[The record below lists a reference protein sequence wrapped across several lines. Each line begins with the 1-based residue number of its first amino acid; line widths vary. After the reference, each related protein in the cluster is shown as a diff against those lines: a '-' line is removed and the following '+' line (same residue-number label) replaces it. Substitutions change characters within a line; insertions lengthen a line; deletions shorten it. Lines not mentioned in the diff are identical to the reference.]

1 MKSRAG
7 AAMLVA
13 AFGAFFIAPAQ
24 AQTFPN
30 RALRLVIPFAPGG
43 TADIIGRPLAQKMA
57 EAVGQPVVVENRGGA
72 GGAVGAA
79 IVASAAPDGYTLL
92 LGVNGFLTILPG
104 FTRLPY
110 DPVTD
115 FSPVATIASSQFV
128 LVAHPSVPARGVKE
142 LLALAKAQPARLT
155 FASTGNGTV
164 NHVAGE
170 LLNSMA
176 GVKTTHV
183 PYKGTGPMMLDL
195 LAGHIDLGFTGVSS
209 VVPTINAGRLKA
221 LAVTGAARSVALPA
235 VPTIAEAAMPGY
247 EATSFWGVLAPA
259 RTPVEIVRRLNTAV
273 LDALKN
279 AELRDSYTRQGNDIT
294 PGTPEAFAALIRSDT
309 AKWARVI
316 KSTGIKLD
324 TP

>member
-1 MKSRAG
+1 MQQRAG
-7 AAMLVA
+7 AAMFTA
-13 AFGAFFIAPAQ
+13 ALGAFFIVSAG

-57 EAVGQPVVVENRGGA
+57 EALGQPVIVENRGGA
-72 GGAVGAA
+72 GGAAGAA
-79 IVASAAPDGYTLL
+79 NVASSAPDGYALL

-104 FTRLPY
+104 FTELSY
-110 DPVTD
+110 DPVAD
-115 FSPVATIASSQFV
+115 FSPIATIASSQFV
-128 LVAHPSVPARGVKE
+128 LVAHPSVPARNLQE
-142 LLALAKAQPARLT
+142 LLALAKSQPARLT

-176 GVKTTHV
+176 GIKTTHV

-195 LAGHIDLGFTGVSS
+195 LAGHIDFGFPGVSS
-209 VVPTINAGRLKA
+209 VLPYISAGKLKG
-221 LAVTGAARSVALPA
+221 LAVTGATRSIALPA
-235 VPTIAEAAMPGY
+235 VPTIGEAALPGY

-259 RTPVEIVRRLNTAV
+259 KTPADIVRRLNAAV
-273 LDALKN
+273 LDALKHS
-279 AELRDSYTRQGNDIT
+279 ELRDSYTRQGNDIT

-309 AKWARVI
+309 VKWARVI
-316 KSTGIKLD
+316 KSTGVRLD
-324 TP
+324 GL

>member
-1 MKSRAG
+1 MPQRAG
-7 AAMLVA
+7 AAMFTA
-13 AFGAFFIAPAQ
+13 ALGAFFIAHAG

-43 TADIIGRPLAQKMA
+43 TADIIGRPLAQKIA
-57 EAVGQPVVVENRGGA
+57 EALGQPVVVENRGGA

-79 IVASAAPDGYTLL
+79 NVASSAPDGYALL

-104 FTRLPY
+104 FTRLSY
-110 DPVTD
+110 DPVAD
-115 FSPVATIASSQFV
+115 FSPIATIASSQFV
-128 LVAHPSVPARGVKE
+128 LVAHPSVPARNLQE
-142 LLALAKAQPARLT
+142 LLALAKSQPARLT

-176 GVKTTHV
+176 GIKPVHV

-195 LAGHIDLGFTGVSS
+195 LAGHIDFGFPGVSS
-209 VVPTINAGRLKA
+209 VLPYISAGKLKGV
-221 LAVTGAARSVALPA
+221 AVTGAARSVALPA
-235 VPTIAEAAMPGY
+235 VPTIGEAALRGY

-259 RTPVEIVRRLNTAV
+259 KTPADIVRRLNAAV
-273 LDALKN
+273 LDALKHP
-279 AELRDSYTRQGNDIT
+279 ELRDAYTRQGNDIT

-316 KSTGIKLD
+316 KSTGVKLD